1 MRGMM
6 TVLER
11 DVDAMLIPSGDK
23 VSLPAGAELRV
34 MQTLGGNV
42 TVQDPYGQLFRIN
55 EKDTSALGADFAAKV
70 PEASAPTSDA
80 SAEEFS
86 EEKVWEQLRTV
97 FDPEIPVN
105 IVELGLVYLCKAT
118 PLPEGGQRVD
128 IHMTVTAPGCGMGQ
142 VLVEDVRSKV
152 SSLPGVK
159 EAQVELVWE
168 PPWDQSRMTDV
179 ARLQLGW
186 M

>member
-1 MRGMM
+1 MM

-11 DVDAMLIPSGDK
+11 DVAATLIPSGDK

-42 TVQDPYGQLFRIN
+42 TVQDPYGQLFRID
-55 EKDTSALGADFAAKV
+55 EKDTTALGADFAAKV
-70 PEASAPTSDA
+70 PEAGGVEA
-80 SAEEFS
+80 SGAAGEFS
-86 EEKVWEQLRTV
+86 EEQVWEQLRTV
-97 FDPEIPVN
+97 YDPEIPVN
-105 IVELGLVYLCKAT
+105 IVELGLVYVCKAT

-128 IHMTVTAPGCGMGQ
+128 VQMTVTAPGCGMGQ
-142 VLVEDVRSKV
+142 VLVEDVRTKV
-152 SSLPGVK
+152 SSVPGVK
-159 EAQVELVWE
+159 EANVELVWE
-168 PPWDQSRMTDV
+168 PAWDQSRMTDV